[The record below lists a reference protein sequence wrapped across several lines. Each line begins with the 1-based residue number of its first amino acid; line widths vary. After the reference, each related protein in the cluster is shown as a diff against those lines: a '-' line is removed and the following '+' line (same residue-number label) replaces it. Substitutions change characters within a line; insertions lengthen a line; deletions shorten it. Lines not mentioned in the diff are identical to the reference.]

1 MTSHDVRDP
10 AVARVL
16 DTLHH
21 AARRD
26 WRQALLVLPRVLY
39 GRMTGRSL
47 MRSLTPS
54 QLKRMYLPISRQD
67 GQLLYALA
75 RGTCARQV
83 VEFGTSFGIST
94 LYLAAAIR
102 GNGGGRVVTTE
113 IEPSKCDA
121 AEANIRQAGL
131 DDVAEVWRGDAL
143 ETLHDL
149 EEPVDLVFLDG
160 WKNLYLPVLELL
172 TPKLRRGALVVADNA
187 NFADARP
194 YLAHVR
200 GSTEF
205 VSALLPGGRMEWSWY
220 LP

>member
-1 MTSHDVRDP
+1 MTSHDVGDP
-10 AVARVL
+10 AVAGVL
-16 DTLHH
+16 DRLHH
-21 AARRD
+21 AARSD

-39 GRMTGRSL
+39 GRITGRSL
-47 MRSLTPS
+47 TRSITPS
-54 QLKRMYLPISRQD
+54 QVKGMYLPISRRY
-67 GQLLYALA
+67 GQLLYAVA
-75 RGTCARQV
+75 RGAGARQV

-94 LYLAAAIR
+94 LYLAAAVR

-113 IEPSKCDA
+113 IEPSKCEV

-143 ETLHDL
+143 HTLNDV
-149 EEPVDLVFLDG
+149 EGPVDLVFLDG
-160 WKNLYLPVLELL
+160 WQNLYLPVLELL
-172 TPKLRRGALVVADNA
+172 IPKLRRGALVVADNA

-194 YLAHVR
+194 YFAHVR
-200 GSTEF
+200 GSAEF